1 MGNPGCD
8 LLKVLTNT
16 IKWLLIPVFV
26 RILMGFDSKLSSH
39 SLAEYNT
46 AEEIVFAMG
55 ITLGKLR
62 FLITSR
68 HTSPI
73 THHLRFK
80 ISKKTGGERII
91 SAQKPNIK
99 AAQSFSCARFELG

>member
-1 MGNPGCD
+1 MR
-8 LLKVLTNT
+8 LY
-16 IKWLLIPVFV
+16 
-26 RILMGFDSKLSSH
+26 SKLSSH

-55 ITLGKLR
+55 ISLGKLR
-62 FLITSR
+62 FLTTSR
-68 HTSPI
+68 YTFPI

-91 SAQKPNIK
+91 SAPKPDIK

>member
-1 MGNPGCD
+1 MK
-8 LLKVLTNT
+8 LASLTNVLITGAIALGATAT
-16 IKWLLIPVFV
+16 INQPSQAES
-26 RILMGFDSKLSSH
+26 RPSH

-46 AEEIVFAMG
+46 AEEIVFVMG
-55 ITLGKLR
+55 ISLGKLR
-62 FLITSR
+62 FLTTSR

-73 THHLRFK
+73 THHLCFK

-91 SAQKPNIK
+91 SAQKPNLK